1 MESKKYKH
9 LLAFVLLSLSILLV
23 YDLFFQ
29 SEMRQEVTSDRNFP
43 RIYRSI
49 LLLIYSFY
57 LVVLKTGVKIKFNG
71 LFKAIYCLIIFNIIL
86 GGDLSISVLIS
97 LSKVLFFFFTYLF
110 FYRVFS
116 IMPCTSK
123 KYVKKF
129 VLFSIISLSSY
140 IVISRIGNTSGLTKI
155 YGDNN
160 AYILLSF
167 MPFIYLLNFKRKNIL
182 LLILTIAIFLSLKR
196 GAIFALIIAIIPL
209 FFHKNR
215 AKKHTIPRLVKN
227 LVFII
232 LSFFIISYLLD
243 NFQGIILERTADL
256 SFENQEELGS
266 GRGMMYLYMYDDFL
280 NSSNFFTLLFG
291 FGYESVQELLKKKLG
306 SGLMAHSDILN
317 FMHSYG
323 LLGLS
328 LLSWFILHQRKI
340 VSRLFKAKSQYFI
353 PYYMIFIIFSF
364 KAVYSG
370 NFEQQN
376 FSYLL
381 ICYAF
386 LNVLVIKH
394 NKLEFKFNER

>member
-1 MESKKYKH
+1 MESKKYKY
-9 LLAFVLLSLSILLV
+9 LLAFILLSLSILLV
-23 YDLFFQ
+23 YDLFFEA
-29 SEMRQEVTSDRNFP
+29 EMRQDVTSDRNFP

-49 LLLIYSFY
+49 LLLIYGFY
-57 LVVLKTGVKIKFNG
+57 LVVFKTGVKLKFNG
-71 LFKAIYCLIIFNIIL
+71 LLKAIYGLIIINIIF

-116 IMPCTSK
+116 IMPLTSK

-140 IVISRIGNTSGLTKI
+140 IVITRIGNISGLTKI
-155 YGDNN
+155 YADNN

-182 LLILTIAIFLSLKR
+182 LLILTIAIFFSLKR
-196 GAIFALIIAIIPL
+196 GAILALIIALIPL
-209 FFHKNR
+209 VFHKDR
-215 AKKHTIPRLVKN
+215 ANKYTIPKWIKN

-232 LSFFIISYLLD
+232 LSFFIISYVLD
-243 NFQGIILERTADL
+243 NFQDIILERTADF
-256 SFENQEELGS
+256 STENTEDIGS
-266 GRGMMYLYMYDDFL
+266 GRGMMYFYMYDDFL
-280 NSSNFFTLLFG
+280 NSSNLFTYLFG
-291 FGYESVQELLKKKLG
+291 FGYESVQLLMKEKIG
-306 SGLMAHSDILN
+306 SGLMAHSDFLN
-317 FMHSYG
+317 FVHSYG
-323 LLGLS
+323 LIGLS

-340 VSRLFKAKSQYFI
+340 VSRLFKTKSQYFI

-364 KAVYSG
+364 KAVYAG

-381 ICYAF
+381 ICYAL
-386 LNVLVIKH
+386 LNVLVANQKI
-394 NKLEFKFNER
+394 RI

>member
-1 MESKKYKH
+1 MESKKYKF

-23 YDLFFQ
+23 YDLFFEA
-29 SEMRQEVTSDRNFP
+29 EMRQEVTSDRNFP

-71 LFKAIYCLIIFNIIL
+71 LFKAIYCLIIFNIIF

-116 IMPCTSK
+116 IMPLTSK

-129 VLFSIISLSSY
+129 VLFSIISLSSFM
-140 IVISRIGNTSGLTKI
+140 IISRIGNISGLTKI

-160 AYILLSF
+160 SYILLSF
-167 MPFIYLLNFKRKNIL
+167 LPFIFLLNFKRQNIL
-182 LLILTIAIFLSLKR
+182 LFILIIAIFFSLKR
-196 GAIFALIIAIIPL
+196 GAILALVIAILPL
-209 FFHKNR
+209 IFYKTR
-215 AKKHTIPRLVKN
+215 AKKNIIPKWIKN
-227 LVFII
+227 LLFFIV
-232 LSFFIISYLLD
+232 SFFIISYALD
-243 NFQGIILERTADL
+243 NFQEIIDERTADL
-256 SFENQEELGS
+256 FTDNKESIGS
-266 GRGMMYLYMYDDFL
+266 GRGIMYFYMYDDFL

-291 FGYESVQELLKKKLG
+291 FGYESVQVLMKEKIG
-306 SGLMAHSDILN
+306 TGLMAHSDLLN

-323 LLGLS
+323 LFGLS

-340 VSRLFKAKSQYFI
+340 VSRLFKTKSQYFI
-353 PYYMIFIIFSF
+353 PYYMIFIIFSC
-364 KAVYSG
+364 KAVYAG

-381 ICYAF
+381 ICYA
-386 LNVLVIKH
+386 LINVLVANQKI
-394 NKLEFKFNER
+394 RI

>member
-1 MESKKYKH
+1 MESKKYKF

-23 YDLFFQ
+23 YDLFFEA
-29 SEMRQEVTSDRNFP
+29 EMRQEVTSDRNFP

-71 LFKAIYCLIIFNIIL
+71 LFKAIYCLIIFNIIF

-116 IMPCTSK
+116 IMPLTSK

-129 VLFSIISLSSY
+129 VLFSIISLSSFM
-140 IVISRIGNTSGLTKI
+140 IISRIGNISGLTKI

-160 AYILLSF
+160 SYILLSF
-167 MPFIYLLNFKRKNIL
+167 LPFIFLLNFKRQNIL
-182 LLILTIAIFLSLKR
+182 LFIIIIAILFSLKR
-196 GAIFALIIAIIPL
+196 GAILALVIAILPLLFYKTSAKKNIIPKWIKNLL
-209 FFHKNR
+209 FF
-215 AKKHTIPRLVKN
+215 IV
-227 LVFII
+227 
-232 LSFFIISYLLD
+232 SFFIISYALD
-243 NFQGIILERTADL
+243 NFQEIILERTADL
-256 SFENQEELGS
+256 SIENTEDFGS
-266 GRGMMYLYMYDDFL
+266 GRGFVYGLIFFDWL
-280 NSSNFFTLLFG
+280 NSNNLLTYLFG
-291 FGYESVQELLKKKLG
+291 FGYQSIQVLSKKEIG
-306 SGLMAHSDILN
+306 SGLMAHSDFLN
-317 FMHSYG
+317 FVHSYG

-340 VSRLFKAKSQYFI
+340 VSRLFKTKSQYFI
-353 PYYMIFIIFSF
+353 PYYMIFIIFLC
-364 KAVYSG
+364 KAVYAG

-381 ICYAF
+381 ICYA
-386 LNVLVIKH
+386 LINVLVANQKI
-394 NKLEFKFNER
+394 RI

>member
-1 MESKKYKH
+1 MESKKYKY

-23 YDLFFQ
+23 YDLFFEA
-29 SEMRQEVTSDRNFP
+29 EMRQEVTSDRNFP

-57 LVVLKTGVKIKFNG
+57 LVVLKTGVKTKFNG

-86 GGDLSISVLIS
+86 RSDLSISVLIS
-97 LSKVLFFFFTYLF
+97 LSKVLLFFFTYLF

-116 IMPCTSK
+116 IMPLTSK

-140 IVISRIGNTSGLTKI
+140 IVISRIGITSGLITSGLTKI

-167 MPFIYLLNFKRKNIL
+167 LPFIFSLNFKRQNIL
-182 LLILTIAIFLSLKR
+182 LFILIIAIFFSLKR
-196 GAIFALIIAIIPL
+196 GAILALIFALIPL
-209 FFHKNR
+209 IFNINR
-215 AKKHTIPRLVKN
+215 AKINIIPKLIKN
-227 LVFII
+227 LLFFIV
-232 LSFFIISYLLD
+232 SFFMISYALD
-243 NFQGIILERTADL
+243 NFQEIINERTLDL

-266 GRGMMYLYMYDDFL
+266 GRGLMYLYMYDDFL

-291 FGYESVQELLKKKLG
+291 FGYESVQELLNKKIG
-306 SGLMAHSDILN
+306 TALMAHSDILN

-323 LLGLS
+323 LFGLS

-353 PYYMIFIIFSF
+353 PYYMIFIIFLL
-364 KAVYSG
+364 KALYSG
-370 NFEQQN
+370 NFEQMN

-381 ICYAF
+381 ICYAL
-386 LNVLVIKH
+386 LNVLVANQKI
-394 NKLEFKFNER
+394 RI